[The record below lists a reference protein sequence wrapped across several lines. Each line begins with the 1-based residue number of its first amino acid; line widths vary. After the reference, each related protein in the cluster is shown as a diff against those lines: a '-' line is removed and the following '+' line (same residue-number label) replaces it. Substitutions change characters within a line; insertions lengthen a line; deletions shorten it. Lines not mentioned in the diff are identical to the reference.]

1 MERRQIL
8 EGVSNFRDIGGY
20 AAADGRTVRTGVVY
34 RSNQLSRVT
43 ESDLDHLVGL
53 KLSAICDLRSVRER
67 KAQPTPERIGAAIHG
82 SAKSDT
88 DFIFEDIFAHTPH
101 EVDAWADAFARFYGD
116 VTEYYADEFGLMFRL
131 ILGSDLPMVVHC
143 SAGKDRTGVACALL
157 LRTLGVDR
165 ETVMADYLR
174 TSELL
179 KEDMHFKNMLSDA
192 KLNHYAALPQEC
204 RDVMLGTSARYLNTA
219 LDTLDK
225 RYGSL
230 EGYLGK
236 RLGIDAADI
245 SRLKDALLA

>member
-131 ILGSDLPMVVHC
+131 ILGSGLPMVVHC